1 MSNESLV
8 APLLRV
14 RLFQGLSPRQLGDI
28 ARRAERIMYRTGALI
43 TEEGDAAD
51 AAVLIVSGE
60 TERIGAGLRE
70 PVAPG
75 SLIGEL
81 AMLIEHTYGST
92 VVARGPV
99 KALKITRS
107 MMHDLM
113 LRDQALA
120 EHMVERVS
128 SRLSG
133 LLGEMK
139 SVDAGLEQQQQRLDR
154 GIAAISNNAV
164 TPPDAYIPSAATH

>member
-28 ARRAERIMYRTGALI
+28 ARRAERIMYRPGALV
-43 TEEGDAAD
+43 TEEGDVAD

-60 TERIGAGLRE
+60 TERIGAGVRDAVE
-70 PVAPG
+70 PG

-99 KALKITRS
+99 KALKITRT

-113 LRDQALA
+113 LRDQSLA
-120 EHMVERVS
+120 EHMVDRIS
-128 SRLSG
+128 QRLSN
-133 LLGEMK
+133 LLGEMRN
-139 SVDAGLEQQQQRLDR
+139 VDAGLADQQQRLDR
-154 GIAAISNNAV
+154 GVAAMSTNAV
-164 TPPDAYIPSAATH
+164 APPDAYIPSGATH